1 MALSDNDSKERRKF
15 LKLAGATGAAALL
28 AACSDQADGEK
39 AAGGPAVLN
48 KKRSLKM
55 VTSWPK
61 NFPGAG
67 TGAERLA
74 RRIFELTDGSL
85 DIKVFGAGELVPAF
99 GGFDAVASGKV
110 DFYHGAEYYWQG
122 RSKAFNFF
130 AAVPF
135 GMTTTELAAW
145 IYSDGGQ
152 ELWDALSAPFN
163 IKPFMAGSTGPQM
176 GGWYRSEINS
186 VKDFK
191 GLRIRMPG
199 LGGEVMKRLGA
210 TPVTKAGGEIFLAL
224 SQGNIDATEW
234 IGPWNDMAFGFHTI
248 VEYYYYPGIHEPGT
262 ALGLGI
268 NKDLWEE
275 LSPSQR
281 SAIENAAAA
290 ETIVMRSEYEAQNG
304 RALVTLIEDHGV
316 KLRRFSDEILAEMGR
331 ISLEVLSD
339 VAAADRT
346 TGQIY
351 ESYMASMGRTARW
364 GEISERAFTAARDK
378 LKR

>member
-1 MALSDNDSKERRKF
+1 MVLSDNDSKERRKF

-28 AACSDQADGEK
+28 AACGDQADGEK
-39 AAGGPAVLN
+39 AAGGPAVLT

-339 VAAADRT
+339 VAAADQR